1 MDELISREE
10 LLESI
15 CGKRCE
21 DCIHLHGDCKTELR
35 TEDILK
41 KIVEIPVAYDVEY
54 KALQIE
60 HMQRDYDIPDKVL
73 DIVKEYE

>member
-1 MDELISREE
+1 
-10 LLESI
+10 
-15 CGKRCE
+15 
-21 DCIHLHGDCKTELR
+21 
-35 TEDILK
+35 LK